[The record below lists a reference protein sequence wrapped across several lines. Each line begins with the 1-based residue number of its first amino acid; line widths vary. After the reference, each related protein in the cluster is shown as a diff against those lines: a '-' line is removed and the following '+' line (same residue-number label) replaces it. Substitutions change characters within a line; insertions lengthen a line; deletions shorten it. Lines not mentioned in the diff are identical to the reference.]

1 MEENT
6 KRTPT
11 RAQVEVLMSDWL
23 GNLRE
28 EGTFIHKNTKGSIER
43 KVSKGSAFSDYFL
56 GNTAGMREDDL
67 LRQGREIAQTVVN
80 GMTAENIK
88 VQLGTDS
95 YTDGSTIN
103 VSSDYFDDRSLSVG
117 EKIDILVGYS
127 THEAAHVNYSDFERL
142 QKMNETLKGSPVERD
157 VKSTIAN
164 ILEDERIEYKLGEDM
179 PGLSDYL
186 GCCKKHSFGSFEKD
200 KKNDRIEATEPI
212 PRFLNTLIGAV
223 RYPTMLKEEQIIENY
238 DELNAVRKILSP
250 FPESTEAVFSATEK
264 IYDVMKEIIKKDLE
278 EKQKR
283 QQEEQQQ
290 QQSQQGQGG
299 GQSSGSGQG
308 QQDQRQNQDQ
318 SGNGQSDQNGQ
329 QQNQQ
334 QADGQGSQSPSAG
347 QGNGQI
353 SKKDIQQA
361 LEQALQSGDC
371 QKLISAMKK
380 NAEAPKSNGQ
390 NDSSLI
396 QGYSSENTK
405 MYVNGDAEKEGGN
418 EGGSGRITYMRKVGG
433 NAEVYNTALRK
444 VKKYVPAMTKALRC
458 RTTEKDYE
466 LQGEASGKLNTNKL
480 VSLRCGNE
488 NIFTKRGN
496 VTCDSACIC
505 ILIDESGSMNAKR
518 KDAARETAVLVNE
531 AVKHIPNLELFTYGY
546 TDNEMNIYCERNN
559 ANKYAL
565 GSTRSH
571 GGTPTG
577 QAMAIAAQRVRKMTQ
592 NKCLMLVI
600 TDGCPDSTS
609 ETKRQDDLLRKRN
622 FIPVGVWIA
631 GEVRN
636 ASDMMKDSVTLTS
649 LPELAPQ
656 IGKIVRKKLLK
667 TLQKHDSM

>member
-1 MEENT
+1 MEGNA

-28 EGTFIHKNTKGSIER
+28 EGTFIHKNTKGTIER
-43 KVSKGSAFSDYFL
+43 KVEKGSAFSDYFL
-56 GNTAGMREDDL
+56 GSTVGMRDDDL

-80 GMTAENIK
+80 GMTEENIK
-88 VQLGTDS
+88 VQLGNES
-95 YTDGSTIN
+95 FTDGKTIN
-103 VSSDYFDDRSLSVG
+103 VSSDFFDDPKLSVG

-142 QKMNETLKGSPVERD
+142 QKMNDSLKGSPVERD

-179 PGLSDYL
+179 PGLADYL

-200 KKNDRIEATEPI
+200 KENSRIEAKEPI

-223 RYPTMLKEEQIIENY
+223 RYPTMLKEEQIVENY
-238 DELNAVRKILSP
+238 DELNAVRKILTP
-250 FPESTEAVFSATEK
+250 FPASTEGVFNATEK
-264 IYDVMKEIIKKDLE
+264 IYDVMKDIIKKDLE

-283 QQEEQQQ
+283 QQEQQQ
-290 QQSQQGQGG
+290 QQQGQGE

-308 QQDQRQNQDQ
+308 QGEQQNQNQNQNQ
-318 SGNGQSDQNGQ
+318 SGNGQSGQNGSKQ
-329 QQNQQ
+329 EQ
-334 QADGQGSQSPSAG
+334 QAGGQGSQPS
-347 QGNGQI
+347 Q
-353 SKKDIQQA
+353 KEIQQA
-361 LEQALQSGDC
+361 LQQALQSDDC
-371 QKLISAMKK
+371 QKLLSAMKK
-380 NAEAPKSNGQ
+380 NAEAPKSNGM
-390 NDSSLI
+390 NDSSTL
-396 QGYSSENTK
+396 QGYNSENTR

-418 EGGSGRITYMRKVGG
+418 SAGGGNITYMRKVSG

-444 VKKYVPAMTKALRC
+444 VKKYIPAMTKALRC

-466 LQGEASGKLNTNKL
+466 LQGEMSGKLNTNKL
-480 VSLRCGNE
+480 VSLKCGNE
-488 NIFTKRGN
+488 NIFVKRGN

-505 ILIDESGSMNAKR
+505 ILIDESGSMNQRR

-546 TDNEMNIYCERNN
+546 TDYEMNIYCERKN
-559 ANKYAL
+559 ASKYAL
-565 GSTRSH
+565 GSTRSK

-600 TDGCPDSTS
+600 TDGVPDSVS
-609 ETKRQDDLLRKRN
+609 ETKRQDEAVRKKN
-622 FIPVGVWIA
+622 FIPVGIWIA
-631 GEVRN
+631 GEVSN
-636 ASDMMKDSVTLTS
+636 AAAMMKDSVTLTS